1 MMTKLFVPTLLAF
14 TVTALL
20 IVGHAALLNVVAA
33 V

>member
-1 MMTKLFVPTLLAF
+1 MTKLFTPALLAF
-14 TVTALL
+14 AVTALL